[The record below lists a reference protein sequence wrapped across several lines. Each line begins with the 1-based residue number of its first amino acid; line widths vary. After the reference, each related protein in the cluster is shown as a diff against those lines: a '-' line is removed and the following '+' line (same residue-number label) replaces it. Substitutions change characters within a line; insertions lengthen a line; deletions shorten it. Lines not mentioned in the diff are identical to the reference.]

1 MQVYK
6 TARQN
11 ASFVMLLYRDHHK
24 WDAFRTHPRLK
35 RTPQKSHSHYIR
47 WLQWLKLIIFV
58 ISHCSSLV
66 AVLVSKSII
75 ILLST
80 NIGLNYI
87 MTDTKFYGHCKSP
100 STDQD
105 FDRLSSI
112 CAALWLIQTIP
123 DVSAFVQDL
132 FKIRFNTKADRS
144 LIGIFIILE
153 SFRAT
158 GLSLAVLNIF
168 PMLDVSRC
176 ILFTC
181 AFHCFYYIKNALQNF
196 RRSFDLNRSLSWR
209 FACISASLPSAF
221 LFGLLFSAG
230 YLWVLFDG
238 HPQFRFGIL
247 LPLSFILCS
256 LGFWESWVDT
266 KQTSGLFQELYEIKY
281 GMRKLN
287 PETRMVA
294 SFFRFI
300 CTSSVLYYSL
310 RHHNIPFGTLILML
324 FKSKEGIFGDQ
335 ARIFILALISLSLN
349 FYLRICFRFLA
360 AMRLN
365 LFTCI
370 HPVFLS
376 TPLLLFNFYGLCHLL
391 PICRINVILKHFDLN
406 LFCIKGVH
414 PTGIVTDHYIIWFW
428 LFFYII
434 WSLKFTNGKKYD
446 KTDEIIESMTPMMS
460 GLDIC
465 QSLVVFRYSIAKKD
479 VDYTSDDDA
488 VAEENLIRIING
500 HMERIIT
507 LYVCATMW
515 HETRNEMTQM
525 LRSILKLD
533 VEQATRQS
541 ERNSMDGIKFR
552 LEIHIFFDDA
562 WTDDRECGR
571 VPNDYFKLLFDV
583 LIELTRSEN
592 SETDLYTRVLVN
604 TPYGGRLVM
613 ALNGGALLF
622 VHLKDKR
629 LIRHKKR
636 WSQVMYMYYLLGHR
650 IVDSHLSVEDRQL
663 QADNTYIL
671 AIDGDSKF
679 EPNAVLR
686 LINLMNLKSDVGC
699 ACGRIHPIGE
709 GIMVWYQ
716 KFEYAIAH
724 WFQKAAEHVFGCVLC
739 APGCFSLFRAS
750 ALMDDNIMN
759 KYTKTASE
767 PRHFVQYDQGEDR
780 WLSTLML
787 KQGYRIEYA
796 AASDAETYAPEGFD
810 EFFNQRRRW
819 TPSSIA
825 NTLDLLADYKEK
837 RHLVGIKKQRKHFKT
852 LHNISNDRYW
862 IFVAAFAI
870 DSTRVLVY
878 NAIPV
883 CAFICCCF
891 LLDSTIQLA
900 FAKIAS
906 VVYAFIMLAVLIA
919 TTNQIVLETVFSPTS
934 MFVLGMVIIFSFA
947 SCIHPKEFSNI
958 IFGAIFFL
966 MIPSTY
972 VFLSLYSLINLNVIN
987 WGTREAVAKATGQ
1000 STYKENVAERILRRV
1015 ANLNDENSFLTRLL
1029 IRFRGSEESSARIRT
1044 LERKIERTERL
1055 LLTLK
1060 ESNTSLECTPV
1071 ERRFGRPLDM
1081 VDVVLRESK
1090 ETDLP
1095 MRSGYEAVAIRRLQ
1109 TLQRHSVISDPC
1121 KRSLWMDCEYLQ
1133 CCDRGRL
1140 RAGEETFWDELIDR
1154 YLKVCILVQPK
1165 ISSFKPI
1172 ASTVKEQAQI
1182 AAGLVSLRNRIAFS
1196 IILMNGLLVLAV
1208 FLLQRHKDVLSVKFI
1223 PYEMFTEGFKW
1234 TKMNETTGKFED
1246 TTEALKVDP
1255 LGIGIIFFLMG
1266 ILIVQTIGMLI
1277 HRLNT
1282 LVEALHEISE
1292 TENQQGTYTFNSYK
1306 EVLDEARQMI
1316 DTVHYDRA
1324 HGADGYIRHGLG
1336 YQTTHKNVLYKL
1348 LTESIN
1354 NNA

>member
-1 MQVYK
+1 
-6 TARQN
+6 
-11 ASFVMLLYRDHHK
+11 MLFYRDHHQ
-24 WDAFRTHPRLK
+24 WDAFRTHPRIK
-35 RTPQKSHSHYIR
+35 RTPQKSHAYYIR

-66 AVLVSKSII
+66 AVLVSKSLI

-87 MTDTKFYGHCKSP
+87 MADTKFYGHCKSP

-123 DVSAFVQDL
+123 DVCAFIQDL
-132 FKIRFNTKADRS
+132 FKIRLTTKADRS
-144 LIGIFIILE
+144 LIGMFILLE

-168 PMLDVSRC
+168 PLLDVSRC
-176 ILFTC
+176 IMFTC

-196 RRSFDLNRSLSWR
+196 HRSFDLNRSIRWR
-209 FACISASLPSAF
+209 FACITASLPSAF
-221 LFGLLFSAG
+221 LFAFLFSAG
-230 YLWVLFDG
+230 YLWALFDG
-238 HPQFRFGIL
+238 HPKFKFGVL
-247 LPLSFILCS
+247 LTISFTLCS

-266 KQTSGLFQELYEIKY
+266 KQKEGLFQELYEIKY

-294 SFFRFI
+294 SFLRFL
-300 CTSSVLYYSL
+300 CTSSVLYFSL
-310 RHHNIPFGTLILML
+310 RHHNIPVGTLILML
-324 FKSKEGIFGDQ
+324 FKSKEGVFGDQ
-335 ARIFILALISLSLN
+335 AKIFIFAFISLALN

-376 TPLLLFNFYGLCHLL
+376 TPLLLMSFHGLCHVL
-391 PICRINVILKHFDLN
+391 PICRINVILKYFDLN
-406 LFCIKGVH
+406 LFCIKGVN
-414 PTGIVTDHYIIWFW
+414 PTGSVKDYYITWIW
-428 LFFYII
+428 LFSYII

-479 VDYTSDDDA
+479 VDYDSDED
-488 VAEENLIRIING
+488 VEPEESPLRIING
-500 HMERIIT
+500 HMDRIIT

-515 HETRNEMTQM
+515 HETKKCFD
-525 LRSILKLD
+525 LFLSLLD
-533 VEQATRQS
+533 VEQSARQS
-541 ERNSMDGIKFR
+541 EDGIKFR

-562 WTDDRECGR
+562 WVDDRECGR

-592 SETDLYTRVLVN
+592 AETDLFTRVLVN
-604 TPYGGRLVM
+604 TPYGGRIVM
-613 ALNGGALLF
+613 ALSGGALLF

-679 EPNAVLR
+679 EPCAVLR

-699 ACGRIHPIGE
+699 ACGRIHPIGT
-709 GIMVWYQ
+709 GVMVWYQ

-825 NTLDLLADYKEK
+825 NTLDLLADYKLASK
-837 RHLVGIKKQRKHFKT
+837 NNASISRLYILYQMIVIAFSLLGPAIIFTMLVYAQ
-852 LHNISNDRYW
+852 
-862 IFVAAFAI
+862 VAAFAV

-891 LLDSTIQLA
+891 ALDSSIQLV

-1000 STYKENVAERILRRV
+1000 TTYKENIAERVLRRV

-1029 IRFRGSEESSARIRT
+1029 IRYRGSEESSARIRT

-1055 LLTLK
+1055 LLTIK
-1060 ESNTSLECTPV
+1060 DSNTSMDCTPDN
-1071 ERRFGRPLDM
+1071 RRFGRPMDM
-1081 VDVVLRESK
+1081 VDVVLREVN
-1090 ETDLP
+1090 ETELP
-1095 MRSGYEAVAIRRLQ
+1095 IRSGYEAVAVRRLQ

-1133 CCDRGRL
+1133 CCDRGKL

-1154 YLKVCILVQPK
+1154 YLK
-1165 ISSFKPI
+1165 PI
-1172 ASTVKEQAQI
+1172 ASTAQDQAQI

-1223 PYEMFTEGFKW
+1223 PYEGFKW

-1266 ILIVQTIGMLI
+1266 ILIVFFSKKFFELI
-1277 HRLNT
+1277 
-1282 LVEALHEISE
+1282 
-1292 TENQQGTYTFNSYK
+1292 
-1306 EVLDEARQMI
+1306 
-1316 DTVHYDRA
+1316 
-1324 HGADGYIRHGLG
+1324 
-1336 YQTTHKNVLYKL
+1336 KNFLFSCTNNWNVDSSSQHAGG
-1348 LTESIN
+1348 SI
-1354 NNA
+1354 A

>member
-1 MQVYK
+1 
-6 TARQN
+6 
-11 ASFVMLLYRDHHK
+11 MLFYRDHHK
-24 WDAFRTHPRLK
+24 WDAFRSHPRLK
-35 RTPQKSHSHYIR
+35 RTPQKSHAYYIR

-66 AVLVSKSII
+66 AVLISKSVI

-123 DVSAFVQDL
+123 DVCAFVQDL
-132 FKIRFNTKADRS
+132 FKIRLTTKADRS
-144 LIGIFIILE
+144 LIGTFIILE

-158 GLSLAVLNIF
+158 GLSLAILNIF
-168 PMLDVSRC
+168 PLLDVSRC
-176 ILFTC
+176 IMFTC
-181 AFHCFYYIKNALQNF
+181 AFHCFYYIKNALHNF
-196 RRSFDLNRSLSWR
+196 QRSFDLNRSIRWR
-209 FACISASLPSAF
+209 FACITASLPSAF
-221 LFGLLFSAG
+221 LFVFLFSAG
-230 YLWVLFDG
+230 YLWALFDV
-238 HPQFRFGIL
+238 HPKFRFGL
-247 LPLSFILCS
+247 LLTISFTLCS

-266 KQTSGLFQELYEIKY
+266 KQKNGLFQELYEVSFYFHKIQHFYIHQIKY

-294 SFFRFI
+294 SFLRFL
-300 CTSSVLYYSL
+300 CTSSVLYFSL
-310 RHHNIPFGTLILML
+310 RHHNIPVGTLILML

-335 ARIFILALISLSLN
+335 AYFFFLK
-349 FYLRICFRFLA
+349 FCKRFLFFKV
-360 AMRLN
+360 R
-365 LFTCI
+365 
-370 HPVFLS
+370 FL
-376 TPLLLFNFYGLCHLL
+376 
-391 PICRINVILKHFDLN
+391 
-406 LFCIKGVH
+406 GVH
-414 PTGIVTDHYIIWFW
+414 PTGSVKDYYITWIW
-428 LFFYII
+428 LFSYVI

-460 GLDIC
+460 GLDIS

-479 VDYTSDDDA
+479 VDYDSDEEFE
-488 VAEENLIRIING
+488 AEESPLRIING
-500 HMERIIT
+500 HMDRIIT

-515 HETRNEMTQM
+515 HETRNEMAQM

-533 VEQATRQS
+533 VEQATRQN

-592 SETDLYTRVLVN
+592 FETDLYTRVLVN

-613 ALNGGALLF
+613 ALSGGALLF

-636 WSQVMYMYYLLGHR
+636 WSQ
-650 IVDSHLSVEDRQL
+650 
-663 QADNTYIL
+663 ADNTYIL

-679 EPNAVLR
+679 EPCAVLR
-686 LINLMNLKSDVGC
+686 LISLMNLKSDVGC
-699 ACGRIHPIGE
+699 ACGRIHPIGT
-709 GIMVWYQ
+709 GVMVWYQ

-825 NTLDLLADYKEK
+825 NTLDLLADYKLASK
-837 RHLVGIKKQRKHFKT
+837 NNASISRLYILYQMIVIAFSLLGPAIIFTMLVYAQ
-852 LHNISNDRYW
+852 
-862 IFVAAFAI
+862 VAAFAV

-891 LLDSTIQLA
+891 ALDSSIQLL

-906 VVYAFIMLAVLIA
+906 VIYAFIMLAVLIA

-934 MFVLGMVIIFSFA
+934 MFVLGMVVIFSFA

-1000 STYKENVAERILRRV
+1000 TTYKENIAERVLRRV

-1055 LLTLK
+1055 LLTIK
-1060 ESNTSLECTPV
+1060 ETNKPMECTPDN
-1071 ERRFGRPLDM
+1071 RRFGRPLDM
-1081 VDVVLRESK
+1081 VDVVLREVK
-1090 ETDLP
+1090 ETELP
-1095 MRSGYEAVAIRRLQ
+1095 LRSGYEAVAVRRLK
-1109 TLQRHSVISDPC
+1109 TLQRQSVISDPC

-1133 CCDRGRL
+1133 CCDRGKL

-1154 YLKVCILVQPK
+1154 YLK
-1165 ISSFKPI
+1165 PI
-1172 ASTVKEQAQI
+1172 ASTAQEQAQI

-1223 PYEMFTEGFKW
+1223 PYEGFKW

-1266 ILIVQTIGMLI
+1266 ILILGREASSCSTCGRMTMLMCMGPCSDVATGAGSARRGNGCGPQHMVALSFNFFGHYLSDMVI
-1277 HRLNT
+1277 MNIDGKPTKYDQQSEQPVNRYKGLN
-1282 LVEALHEISE
+1282 
-1292 TENQQGTYTFNSYK
+1292 
-1306 EVLDEARQMI
+1306 D
-1316 DTVHYDRA
+1316 
-1324 HGADGYIRHGLG
+1324 
-1336 YQTTHKNVLYKL
+1336 
-1348 LTESIN
+1348 
-1354 NNA
+1354 

>member
-1 MQVYK
+1 
-6 TARQN
+6 
-11 ASFVMLLYRDHHK
+11 MLFYRDHHQ
-24 WDAFRTHPRLK
+24 WDSFRTHPRIK
-35 RTPQKSHSHYIR
+35 RTPQKSHAYYIR

-66 AVLVSKSII
+66 AVLVSKSVI

-87 MTDTKFYGHCKSP
+87 MADTKFYGHCKSP

-123 DVSAFVQDL
+123 DVCAFVQDL
-132 FKIRFNTKADRS
+132 FKIRLTTKADRS
-144 LIGIFIILE
+144 LIGMFILLE

-168 PMLDVSRC
+168 PLLDVSRC
-176 ILFTC
+176 IMFTC

-196 RRSFDLNRSLSWR
+196 HRSFDLNRSIRWR
-209 FACISASLPSAF
+209 FACITASLPSAF
-221 LFGLLFSAG
+221 LFAFLFSAG
-230 YLWVLFDG
+230 YLWALFDG
-238 HPQFRFGIL
+238 HPKFKFGVL
-247 LPLSFILCS
+247 LTISFTLCS

-266 KQTSGLFQELYEIKY
+266 KQKEGLFQELYEQGRSNLEIKRISFFSLLDVSRCIMFTCAFHCFYYIKNALQNFHRSFDLNRSIRWRFACITASLPSAFLFAFLFSAGYLWALFDGHPKFKFGVLLTISFTLCSLGFWESWVDTKQKEGLFQELYEIKY

-294 SFFRFI
+294 SFLRFL
-300 CTSSVLYYSL
+300 CTSSVLYFSL
-310 RHHNIPFGTLILML
+310 RHHNIPIGTLILML
-324 FKSKEGIFGDQ
+324 FKSKEGVFGDQ
-335 ARIFILALISLSLN
+335 AKIFIFAFISLTLN

-376 TPLLLFNFYGLCHLL
+376 TPLLLMSFYGLCHLL
-391 PICRINVILKHFDLN
+391 PICRINVILKYFDLN
-406 LFCIKGVH
+406 LFCIKGCDFFGFFKFQFLGVNS
-414 PTGIVTDHYIIWFW
+414 TGSVKDYYITWIW
-428 LFFYII
+428 LFSYII

-479 VDYTSDDDA
+479 VDYDSDED
-488 VAEENLIRIING
+488 VEPEESPLRIING
-500 HMERIIT
+500 HMDRIIT

-515 HETRNEMTQM
+515 HETKNEMTQM

-533 VEQATRQS
+533 VEQSVRQS
-541 ERNSMDGIKFR
+541 EDGIKFR

-562 WTDDRECGR
+562 WVDDRECGR

-592 SETDLYTRVLVN
+592 AETDLFTRVLVN
-604 TPYGGRLVM
+604 TPYGGRIVM
-613 ALNGGALLF
+613 ALSGGALLF

-679 EPNAVLR
+679 EPCAVLR

-699 ACGRIHPIGE
+699 ACGRIHPIGT
-709 GIMVWYQ
+709 GVMVWYQ

-825 NTLDLLADYKEK
+825 NTLDLLADYKLASK
-837 RHLVGIKKQRKHFKT
+837 NNASISRLYIIYQMIVIAFSLLGPAIIFTMLVYAQ
-852 LHNISNDRYW
+852 
-862 IFVAAFAI
+862 VAAFAV

-891 LLDSTIQLA
+891 ALDSSIQLV

-1000 STYKENVAERILRRV
+1000 TTYKENIAERVLRRV

-1029 IRFRGSEESSARIRT
+1029 IRYRGSEESSARIRT

-1055 LLTLK
+1055 LLTIK
-1060 ESNTSLECTPV
+1060 DSNTSMECTPDN
-1071 ERRFGRPLDM
+1071 RRFGRPMDM
-1081 VDVVLRESK
+1081 VDVVLREVN
-1090 ETDLP
+1090 ETELP
-1095 MRSGYEAVAIRRLQ
+1095 IRSGYEAVAVRRLQ

-1133 CCDRGRL
+1133 CCDRGKL

-1154 YLKVCILVQPK
+1154 YLK
-1165 ISSFKPI
+1165 PI
-1172 ASTVKEQAQI
+1172 ASTAQDQAQI

-1223 PYEMFTEGFKW
+1223 PYGLQMDK
-1234 TKMNETTGKFED
+1234 NE
-1246 TTEALKVDP
+1246 
-1255 LGIGIIFFLMG
+1255 
-1266 ILIVQTIGMLI
+1266 
-1277 HRLNT
+1277 
-1282 LVEALHEISE
+1282 
-1292 TENQQGTYTFNSYK
+1292 
-1306 EVLDEARQMI
+1306 
-1316 DTVHYDRA
+1316 
-1324 HGADGYIRHGLG
+1324 
-1336 YQTTHKNVLYKL
+1336 
-1348 LTESIN
+1348 
-1354 NNA
+1354 